1 MFGEYSIKQK
11 NIVVKNNI
19 TEKGK
24 KQILNILSKN
34 EKEVGYKKINHK
46 GNIYPE
52 ITQTQYYY
60 FKGDVSYI
68 VPCYGE
74 ITEVNIVSKNKG
86 VLSNSIFNVTTKK
99 ITLSSTTWDE
109 VKITLTCK
117 TKKEYKST
125 FFDFGTVSHP
135 YNYLRSSSY
144 KNLTSNVIAG
154 SPSAASL
161 VASIKCTLTI
171 TLS

>member
-74 ITEVNIVSKNKG
+74 ITESAKFFHKYAWLINKNAFGGTMKWQLTKIHTRNI
-86 VLSNSIFNVTTKK
+86 
-99 ITLSSTTWDE
+99 
-109 VKITLTCK
+109 
-117 TKKEYKST
+117 
-125 FFDFGTVSHP
+125 
-135 YNYLRSSSY
+135 R
-144 KNLTSNVIAG
+144 IAEF
-154 SPSAASL
+154 
-161 VASIKCTLTI
+161 
-171 TLS
+171 